1 MTPRFL
7 IRAGIAGV
15 LGLMALDMAAC
26 GKQGAL
32 DRPGPLFGPLQ
43 QQRRSTARAE
53 REAAARA
60 NGEANHNSGGTSQT
74 NGDYSLPSDG
84 AKDPALQPYRSNP
97 PLGAPNQ
104 FGGNGGG
111 GGVIPDPFNDPNRA
125 PR

>member
-1 MTPRFL
+1 MTPRLL
-7 IRAGIAGV
+7 IRVGLAGAV
-15 LGLMALDMAAC
+15 GLIALDLTAC
-26 GKQGAL
+26 GKQGSL
-32 DRPGPLFGPLQ
+32 DRPGPIFGS
-43 QQRRSTARAE
+43 QRSQARAE

-60 NGEANHNSGGTSQT
+60 NNLPNTGSGATSQT

-97 PLGAPNQ
+97 PQGAPNP

-111 GGVIPDPFNDPNRA
+111 GGVLPDPFADPNRV